1 MNLKSLFTVI
11 LKIFGVYMFVQG
23 MISLLNVFASL
34 IYLVRDADQLQLNL
48 LVLSQFI
55 YVVFTI
61 LISRLAIVK
70 TDWLISKILNDE
82 QLEADFTTFKV
93 HRSVVLTIA
102 VIVIGG
108 LTFINEI
115 PRLLTVL
122 YDYKLK
128 SNIST
133 GDISIIIASVA
144 KIAIALFLILKNRL
158 VVNWIEKM
166 RKDTILVK

>member
-115 PRLLTVL
+115 PIKLT
-122 YDYKLK
+122 KCNK
-128 SNIST
+128 PPH
-133 GDISIIIASVA
+133 AC
-144 KIAIALFLILKNRL
+144 K
-158 VVNWIEKM
+158 
-166 RKDTILVK
+166 